1 MAGAVSDAV
10 ILRADRLFTGTWGD
24 DAVLA
29 LVFELP
35 DGRTTAAT
43 YLPGGWQVRDFLEM
57 IDVAAIEDLAGT
69 RLRVV
74 LTEALGPTP
83 GVSQILPSALPET
96 FRQAF
101 PDESSP

>member
-1 MAGAVSDAV
+1 LEETISDAI
-10 ILRADRLFTGTWGD
+10 ILRAERLFIGAWGD

-35 DGRTTAAT
+35 DGRSTTPT
-43 YLPGGWQVRDFLEM
+43 YLPGRWQVHDFLEM
-57 IDVAAIEDLAGT
+57 IDVPAIEDLAGT

-74 LTEALGPTP
+74 LTEAMAATP
-83 GVSQILPSALPET
+83 GVSQILPSELPET

-101 PDESSP
+101 PDKS